1 MDDHIDDQGTDAA
14 AQLPESEESGVAA
27 DMEAG
32 SGAILAGLQA
42 DLRQGLVALGQKVT
56 RLEHN
61 FDTKIM
67 YDQSK
72 DETIDALHRELQ
84 SYREGMAFVH
94 LRPMVSDLLALHDDL
109 DDLLAGFVAQ
119 YPDQAEQDGVRTL
132 LNSVDTVRED
142 LIYMLEKYGFEVFE
156 NPGEAVDRKVQRVQS
171 TVPTVNEAL
180 DRTVAQRLRKGVRYE
195 DRIVRPEVVAAYR
208 FTEGD

>member
-1 MDDHIDDQGTDAA
+1 MDDHNHDHELDETAA
-14 AQLPESEESGVAA
+14 AETAPEPGATLA
-27 DMEAG
+27 D
-32 SGAILAGLQA
+32 LQA

-84 SYREGMAFVH
+84 DYREGMAFVH
-94 LRPMVSDLLALHDDL
+94 LRPLVSDLLALHDDL
-109 DDLLAGFVAQ
+109 DDLLAGFAAQ
-119 YPDQAEQDGVRTL
+119 FPEQAEQDGVRTL
-132 LNSVDTVRED
+132 VNSVDTVRED

-156 NPGEAVDRKVQRVQS
+156 NPGDAVDRKVQRVQS
-171 TVPTVNEAL
+171 TVPTDDAAL
-180 DRTVAQRLRKGVRYE
+180 DRMVARRLRKGVRYE
-195 DRIVRPEVVAAYR
+195 DRIVRPEVVTAYR
-208 FTEGD
+208 YTEDSGQ